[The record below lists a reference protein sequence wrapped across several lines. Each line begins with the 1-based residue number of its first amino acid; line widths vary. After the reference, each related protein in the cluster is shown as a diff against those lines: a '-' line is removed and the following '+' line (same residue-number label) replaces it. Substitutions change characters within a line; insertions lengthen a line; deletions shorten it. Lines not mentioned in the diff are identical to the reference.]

1 MNKTILVATGHID
14 GTGTNALNLGIVQQ
28 LADKGLD
35 VRVIT
40 PLRTKREPEAW
51 AESRE
56 LGTIAVPMA
65 SGTVKAAVRQS
76 VRRGIP
82 FYWIDAPSYFGEKDG
97 NGHSDDAER
106 YFFFAKAVLESLL
119 LMERLPDIIHCEDWP
134 AAFIPY
140 LKHVDD
146 LKNGRKHDRIRTV
159 YTFQSIGSQ
168 GVFDIEAAIHLGLD
182 ADALTAN
189 GLDYYEQVNFMK
201 AGLLY
206 ADALTTVSPT
216 YAREI
221 GTEMGGMTME
231 SIVNARQDRLRG
243 IVGGIDPE
251 EWNPEKDK
259 GLAANYGIG
268 RMEGKRI
275 NKAKLQAELG
285 LPISAD
291 VPVVLYHS
299 ELSCERG
306 ADLLRYSLADI
317 LKSDVQ
323 LIVMPREEGSRGFE
337 EETFAAFFAEAA
349 SREEGK
355 LRFLSFDA
363 DKVRGLFAGADIYL
377 MPSASDSG
385 RLEQLIA
392 MRYGTVPIVRSVG
405 GLADTVEPYD
415 AASGTG
421 TGFVF
426 RYANEKVLL
435 HSVRE
440 ALRLYRDA
448 DSWQWLAENGMG
460 HAYFA
465 ARSADE
471 YAILYDEVADGEF
484 AKALISVGEGE

>member
-14 GTGTNALNLGIVQQ
+14 GAGRNALNLGIVRE

-40 PLRTKREPEAW
+40 PLRRNREPEAL

-65 SGTVKAAVRQS
+65 SDTVEGAVRQS
-76 VRRGIP
+76 IRNGIP
-82 FYWIDAPSYFGEKDG
+82 FYWIDAPSYFDEDNV
-97 NGHSDDAER
+97 NGHMDDAER
-106 YFFFAKAVLESLL
+106 YSFFAKAVLESLL

-140 LKHVDD
+140 LKHVSD
-146 LKNGRKHDRIRTV
+146 LENGRKPDRIRTV

-168 GVFDIEAAIHLGLD
+168 GIFDIEAAAHLDLD
-182 ADALTAN
+182 AEALSAS
-189 GLDYYEQVNFMK
+189 GLDYYEQLNFMK

-231 SIVNARQDRLRG
+231 SIVNARRDRLRG
-243 IVGGIDPE
+243 IVGGIDPAN
-251 EWNPEKDK
+251 WDPENDPE
-259 GLAANYGIG
+259 LPANYGIG

-275 NKAKLQAELG
+275 SKARLQEELG
-285 LPISAD
+285 LPIRAD
-291 VPVVLYHS
+291 VPVILYHS

-317 LKSDVQ
+317 LKSDMQ
-323 LIVMPREEGSRGFE
+323 LVVMPAEEGSRGFE
-337 EETFAAFFAEAA
+337 EETFAAFFSEAA
-349 SREEGK
+349 SSKEGK
-355 LRFLSFDA
+355 LRFLPYE
-363 DKVRGLFAGADIYL
+363 RGRIKRLFAGADIYL

-385 RLEQLIA
+385 GLEQLIA

-415 AASGTG
+415 ADSGKG

-426 RYANEKVLL
+426 RYANEKVML

-448 DSWQWLAENGMG
+448 EAWQVLAENGMG
-460 HAYFA
+460 HEYFA
-465 ARSADE
+465 ARAAAE
-471 YAILYDEVADGEF
+471 YAKLYDELADGEF
-484 AKALISVGEGE
+484 AKALISVGKGE